1 MSNIPMVDL
10 RPMLAATESAWQAN
24 LRRMFHRMQ
33 FVLGEQV
40 DALECELAETF
51 GAKFAVTVGTGTAA
65 LELCLRAAGL
75 AGSRAE
81 VIVPALTS
89 LFTAQAVLA
98 AGCQPRFAD
107 IDEAS
112 LLLDPAA
119 AEAAVGKRT
128 RAILP
133 VHLYGQPCEMK
144 PLASIARRH
153 KLILA
158 HDACQAHGAQAE
170 AHPFTR
176 YGPAAY
182 SFYPTKNLPC
192 LGDGGAVLTDS
203 AATAARLRMLRD
215 GGRRNDQVSRLP
227 AINSRLDE
235 MQACYLRAFL
245 PKLREWNA
253 ARVRLAARYDEALA
267 ACPGVMPVK
276 RRPGSVC
283 HLYVV
288 RAARRDRLRASL
300 AGQGIMT
307 GIHYPVPLH
316 LQPAFRGAG
325 AKRGDL
331 PVAERACREI
341 LSLPLWPHMGEQ
353 AVDEVAA
360 AIHHFYG

>member
-1 MSNIPMVDL
+1 
-10 RPMLAATESAWQAN
+10 
-24 LRRMFHRMQ
+24 
-33 FVLGEQV
+33 
-40 DALECELAETF
+40 
-51 GAKFAVTVGTGTAA
+51 
-65 LELCLRAAGL
+65 
-75 AGSRAE
+75 
-81 VIVPALTS
+81 
-89 LFTAQAVLA
+89 
-98 AGCQPRFAD
+98 
-107 IDEAS
+107 
-112 LLLDPAA
+112 
-119 AEAAVGKRT
+119 
-128 RAILP
+128 
-133 VHLYGQPCEMK
+133 MK

-158 HDACQAHGAQAE
+158 QDACQAHGAQSE
-170 AHPFTR
+170 ALPFTR

-203 AATAARLRMLRD
+203 PATAARLRMLRD

-253 ARVRLAARYDEALA
+253 TRIRLAARYDEVLA
-267 ACPGVMPVK
+267 ACPGVTPVK

-288 RAARRDRLRASL
+288 RAARRDRLRAFL

-316 LQPAFRGAG
+316 LQPAFRGAR
-325 AKRGDL
+325 AKRGDF

-341 LSLPLWPHMGEQ
+341 LSLPLWPHMCEQ
-353 AVDEVAA
+353 TVDEVAA
-360 AIHHFYG
+360 RIHHFYA